1 MKNKKEAQ
9 SAAEISADDNAQP
22 QQRETDDGLATVE
35 QNNAADASQNA
46 EQPRNAATEP
56 QASETDQ
63 SVDNAQADRTEQAQ
77 AVKEKRTAKQWLKY
91 FAQDRKSVV

>member
-22 QQRETDDGLATVE
+22 QQRQTDDGLATVE
-35 QNNAADASQNA
+35 QNNAADKTPQNV
-46 EQPRNAATEP
+46 EQQLNAVAEP

-77 AVKEKRTAKQWLKY
+77 AVKEKRTAKQ
-91 FAQDRKSVV
+91 

>member
-35 QNNAADASQNA
+35 QNNAADETPQNA
-46 EQPRNAATEP
+46 EQPRNAEAEP
-56 QASETDQ
+56 
-63 SVDNAQADRTEQAQ
+63 
-77 AVKEKRTAKQWLKY
+77 
-91 FAQDRKSVV
+91 